1 MKSKNP
7 RGPSPSRQKV
17 FIITGISGA
26 GKSQALK
33 AFEDLG
39 FFCVD
44 NLPLTLLDHF
54 ADFLTKRRERDP
66 VALGIDIREGKYLEG
81 LPRLLKSLPGRG
93 LDYRVIFLDASDDV
107 VIQRFSETRHR
118 HPLGLKVSEAIR
130 EERRRLA
137 PIKEIAGK
145 VIDTSALTL
154 GELKE
159 TLSQTLELSGTE
171 EMTLSVV
178 SFGYKYGIP
187 RDADIVIDVRFLPNP
202 NYVENLRR
210 RTGLDPRVRRY
221 VLDQPTAAKFLG
233 DFWRLIRDL
242 LPLYVRE
249 GKSYLTIA
257 IGCTGGRHRSVSMTH
272 LLAHKLK
279 SSGYPVQEFHRDIKR
294 S

>member
-1 MKSKNP
+1 MKS
-7 RGPSPSRQKV
+7 RGRKASPPLGQKV

-44 NLPLTLLDHF
+44 NLPLTLLGNF
-54 ADFLTKRRERDP
+54 ADFLSQRQESDS

-81 LPRLLKSLPGRG
+81 LPRLLKSLPQRG
-93 LDYRVIFLDASDDV
+93 VDYRVIFLDAADDV

-118 HPLGLKVSEAIR
+118 HPLGLKISEAIQ

-137 PIKEIAGK
+137 PIKEIADK
-145 VIDTSALTL
+145 VIDTSTLTL

-159 TLSQTLELSGTE
+159 LLSQTLELAGTE

-202 NYVENLRR
+202 NYIGSLRR
-210 RTGLDPRVRRY
+210 LTGLDSKVRNHVMR
-221 VLDQPTAAKFLG
+221 QPLAMKFLTN
-233 DFWRLIRDL
+233 FWRLIQDL
-242 LPLYVRE
+242 LPQYVRE

-257 IGCTGGRHRSVSMTH
+257 IGCTGGRHRSVSITH
-272 LLAHKLK
+272 LLAQRLQDN
-279 SSGYPVQEFHRDIKR
+279 GYPVQEFHRDIR
-294 S
+294 H